1 MVGKFLTQGKRLQVM
16 SKKRFPVQET
26 INNEETVC
34 IYLSIHSSSTQ
45 FCFNCFKGI
54 NSMPR
59 DPADHL
65 LSSSRDKEICD
76 ILKYPMQFL
85 SHTGSK
91 ILLVVTAVN
100 CLLQF

>member
-1 MVGKFLTQGKRLQVM
+1 
-16 SKKRFPVQET
+16 
-26 INNEETVC
+26 
-34 IYLSIHSSSTQ
+34 
-45 FCFNCFKGI
+45 
-54 NSMPR
+54 MPR

-85 SHTGSK
+85 SYTDSET
-91 ILLVVTAVN
+91 LLAVVPVN